1 MVAPTIEQI
10 IKNGGTVVI
19 LEKTGTELT
28 ASIAGD
34 PTSFTGIAAHRMVS
48 GLAILT
54 FTTRMDEYVLP
65 IMTSTGEQKQIKATN
80 MPC

>member
-19 LEKTGTELT
+19 LETMGTELT

-34 PTSFTGIAAHRMVS
+34 PTSFTGIAAHRMVEAYMY
-48 GLAILT
+48 G
-54 FTTRMDEYVLP
+54 DECNSELFRVEP
-65 IMTSTGEQKQIKATN
+65 QGNA
-80 MPC
+80 

>member
-1 MVAPTIEQI
+1 MLNTFWRYILVAPTIEQI

-34 PTSFTGIAAHRMVS
+34 PTSFTGIAAHRMVK
-48 GLAILT
+48 
-54 FTTRMDEYVLP
+54 EYMYKEEYENELFWIEP
-65 IMTSTGEQKQIKATN
+65 QGNA
-80 MPC
+80 